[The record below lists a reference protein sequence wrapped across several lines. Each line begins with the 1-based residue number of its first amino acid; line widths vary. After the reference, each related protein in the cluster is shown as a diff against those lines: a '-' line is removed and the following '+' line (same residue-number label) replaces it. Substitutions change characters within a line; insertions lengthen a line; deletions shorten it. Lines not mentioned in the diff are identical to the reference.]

1 MSFDIDKN
9 ELARRITDA
18 YAQLAGL
25 IDQLSPEQMERPH
38 AIGALSIKELLG
50 HLIAHEQRAMEE
62 LRSARQGR
70 QMPTDHAAND
80 AFNAGAV
87 AAATPID
94 ARSIRAAW
102 ERSVQQ
108 VLDTIQALP
117 DADFLPNSALTQILE
132 DSIDGAL
139 GNNTYEHYIEHR
151 PEVEAWLDH
160 LNVGKGEG
168 ANDDGGIQP

>member
-18 YAQLAGL
+18 YGQLAGL
-25 IDQLSPEQMERPH
+25 IDQLSPEQMERSH
-38 AIGALSIKELLG
+38 AIGALSIKDLLA
-50 HLIAHEQRAMEE
+50 HLIAHEQRALQE
-62 LRSARQGR
+62 LHSARQG
-70 QMPTDHAAND
+70 QQLPIDHAAND

-87 AAATPID
+87 AAATPLD
-94 ARSIRAAW
+94 ASSVRAAW

-108 VLDTIQALP
+108 VLAAIRALP
-117 DADFLPNSALTQILE
+117 DADFLLSSALTQILE

-139 GNNTYEHYIEHR
+139 GNNTYGHYIEHR

-160 LNVGKGEG
+160 LKVGNGGG
-168 ANDDGGIQP
+168 ANNGGGI